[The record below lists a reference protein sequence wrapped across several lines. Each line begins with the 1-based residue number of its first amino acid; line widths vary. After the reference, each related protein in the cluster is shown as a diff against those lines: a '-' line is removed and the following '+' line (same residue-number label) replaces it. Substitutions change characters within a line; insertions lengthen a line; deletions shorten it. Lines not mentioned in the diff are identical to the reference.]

1 MDRNRIYFKLRELCN
16 KSPMCGVCPIKS
28 ISSKH
33 KCGNGY
39 RYFLDSNPVPLSEAL
54 KYYSIIFGEHNLRNT
69 IEKRKENYKYER
81 RI

>member
-39 RYFLDSNPVPLSEAL
+39 GYFLDSNPVPLSEAL
-54 KYYSIIFGEHNLRNT
+54 KYYSIIFEKQNLRAL
-69 IEKRKENYKYER
+69 IVRRRGYYKYER